1 MADSSPDERF
11 ETGHAVYQRPR
22 RRAWHRQFFHDHPGY
37 VHGDRD
43 AYAGDKV
50 KVWCKQCFAQCLE
63 EERERLAPVER
74 ERLDETALKR
84 QCE

>member
-1 MADSSPDERF
+1 M
-11 ETGHAVYQRPR
+11 
-22 RRAWHRQFFHDHPGY
+22 
-37 VHGDRD
+37 
-43 AYAGDKV
+43 